1 MTNQTSQTPSS
12 PEPSQDDAGATVRLT
27 LLFKHHPGLVL
38 DDIQSRLKEANWWFD
53 FPPRGVR
60 IVSWEVVMGFAQICI
75 LEVPAERLAEVNVE
89 LERRAW
95 GVFKVE
101 IHPSYDFVPV
111 RERIKQRVLA
121 GGQ

>member
-1 MTNQTSQTPSS
+1 MHTDTTPTDPQS
-12 PEPSQDDAGATVRLT
+12 TVRIT
-27 LLFKHHPGLVL
+27 LLLKHHAGLVL
-38 DDIQSRLKEANWWFD
+38 DDVQSRLKASNWWFD
-53 FPPRGVR
+53 FPPPGVK

-75 LEVPAERLAEVNVE
+75 LEVPAHRLAEVNVE

-101 IHPSYDFVPV
+101 VHPSYDFVPV